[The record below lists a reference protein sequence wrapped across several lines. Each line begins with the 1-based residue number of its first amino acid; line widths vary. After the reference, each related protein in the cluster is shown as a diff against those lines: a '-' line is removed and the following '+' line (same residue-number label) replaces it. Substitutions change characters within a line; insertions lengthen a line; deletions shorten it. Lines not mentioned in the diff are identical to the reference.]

1 MCNDPNMPV
10 PKPLLNFFMKNVC
23 YSMVKNVIDIA
34 KNIERNEIYQK
45 IMREQERK
53 EFYDNIEKTLH

>member
-23 YSMVKNVIDIA
+23 YSMVKKVIEIA

-45 IMREQERK
+45 IMR
-53 EFYDNIEKTLH
+53 